1 LQLIRAI
8 VPRNNGIEKPE
19 PGLENNREGTIMAAK
34 TPPVVPQGGQ
44 PAPAAPPAKKG
55 TSPLVW
61 ILAGC
66 GGLIVIGVLAML
78 VGGYFVAHKVKGYA
92 ELAKKNPAMAAA
104 KLAVS
109 FNPNLEIVSED
120 DDKGTLTV
128 RDKKS
133 GEEITMNAEDIK
145 QGRLKFKNKK
155 GEEVT
160 FEGSTEKGKEGVRV
174 KTDKGSMSFGNA
186 TAEAPPSWVPV
197 YPGAKAMASSRQKTE
212 EGLTGTFTFQTTDAG
227 EQVMA
232 FYERELKS
240 AGFEVERAGT
250 GGLANLS
257 AKSGDGK
264 SKVNVV
270 LLPVSEGGTSVTVE
284 YESS

>member
-1 LQLIRAI
+1 
-8 VPRNNGIEKPE
+8 
-19 PGLENNREGTIMAAK
+19 MAANTPSK
-34 TPPVVPQGGQ
+34 TPPPAQ
-44 PAPAAPPAKKG
+44 PAPAGQPAKKN

-66 GGLIVIGVLAML
+66 GGLIVIGVIVML
-78 VGGYFVAHKVKGYA
+78 VGGYFVAHKVKGFA
-92 ELAKKNPAMAAA
+92 EMAKKNPAMAAA

-109 FNPNLEIVSED
+109 FNPNLEIVAED
-120 DDKGTLTV
+120 DEKGTITV
-128 RDKKS
+128 RDKKT

-160 FEGSTEKGKEGVRV
+160 LEGSTEAGKEGLKV
-174 KTDKGSMSFGNA
+174 KTDKGTMSFGNT

-197 YPGAKAMASSRQKTE
+197 YPGAKAVASSRQKTE
-212 EGLTGTFTFQTTDAG
+212 EGLTGTFTFQTRDAG
-227 EQVMA
+227 EKVLA
-232 FYERELKS
+232 FYEKELKG

-250 GGLANLS
+250 GGMANLS

-270 LLPVSEGGTSVTVE
+270 VLPVSEVGTNVTVE

>member
-1 LQLIRAI
+1 
-8 VPRNNGIEKPE
+8 VPGNDGIEKPE
-19 PGLENNREGTIMAAK
+19 PGLEDDKEGKKMAANTPSI
-34 TPPVVPQGGQ
+34 TPPPAQ
-44 PAPAAPPAKKG
+44 PAPAGQPVKKK

-66 GGLIVIGVLAML
+66 GGLIVIVGIVML
-78 VGGYFVAHKVKGYA
+78 VGGYFLAHKAKGYL
-92 ELAKKNPAMAAA
+92 ETAKKNPAMAAA

-109 FNPNLEIVSED
+109 FNPDLEIVSED
-120 DDKGTLTV
+120 DDKGTITI
-128 RDKKS
+128 RDKKT

-160 FEGSTEKGKEGVRV
+160 LEGSTEKGKEGFRV
-174 KTDKGSMSFGNA
+174 KSDKGSMSFGNT

-197 YPGAKAMASSRQKTE
+197 YPGAKAMISSRQKTE

-227 EQVMA
+227 EQVLA

-240 AGFEVERAGT
+240 ASFEVERAGM
-250 GGLANLS
+250 GGMANLS

-270 LLPVSEGGTSVTVE
+270 VLPVSEGGTNVTVE